1 MANNKN
7 KIDLEEER
15 ALKAAKARK
24 KQEKKEAKHRVEKKS
39 ATHNSI
45 LRMFIVGIAVLIQVV
60 ILVGFILLFM
70 PVDNFVKLFTNVW
83 YSIYFIFLIIFNLVI
98 FRRQWNAQF
107 KLSWLIII
115 NLLPIVGIILYIML
129 GRKGTAKRRYKKY
142 NAIHEKLS
150 KYYEEDIY
158 ANQMLEYINLD
169 GYRQAA
175 YLKKAANYFTYKN
188 TDVKYY
194 AEAKDG
200 LTAQVEELKKAE
212 KFIFMEY
219 HAIENAE
226 SFGRIKEVLFE
237 KAAQGVE
244 VRLFYDDMGSV
255 GFINKK
261 FIKEMNKHGVQC
273 RVFNPLTPIMLF
285 FMNNRDHRKITV
297 IDGKV
302 GFTGGYNL
310 ANEYFDVTH
319 PYGDWKDT
327 GIRLE
332 GDAVR
337 SLTLIFLEN
346 WNAMVKKVSNMDFDE
361 DIARYVN
368 VNYDYKAKETKGVV
382 TPYADGPTNGETIAE
397 NAYINLINAS
407 KRYCY
412 ITTPYLLITDDMI
425 RTMRNAALR
434 GVDIRIIT
442 PGIPDKKMIYGMTRS
457 YYLDLV
463 KAGVKIYEYTPGFLH
478 AKMMLVDDDI
488 AIIGTINFDYR
499 SLYHHY
505 ENACLL
511 CNYDCL
517 KDMKAD
523 FDNMFE
529 KSRNVTERHKDK
541 KRLSLWRA
549 FLRLFAPLM

>member
-1 MANNKN
+1 MARQRTQ
-7 KIDLEEER
+7 EEIEE
-15 ALKAAKARK
+15 AMYV
-24 KQEKKEAKHRVEKKS
+24 KEAKMRAKKESHRRVEKKGAKS
-39 ATHNSI
+39 SNVLRLLLVGLAVIIQVAFFGFLFYLLSPVSI
-45 LRMFIVGIAVLIQVV
+45 DQALNVFLNINTVIYFLILFIVV
-60 ILVGFILLFM
+60 IF
-70 PVDNFVKLFTNVW
+70 
-83 YSIYFIFLIIFNLVI
+83 I

-107 KLSWLIII
+107 KLSWIII
-115 NLLPIVGIILYIML
+115 VTLVPIVGLILYLML
-129 GRKGTAKRRYKKY
+129 GRKSTAVRKKKKY
-142 NAIHEKLS
+142 EEINFRLS

-158 ANQMLEYINLD
+158 ATQMLEYVNLD

-175 YLKKAANYFTYKN
+175 YLKKAANYCTYKN
-188 TDVKYY
+188 TDVKYF

-200 LTAQVEELKKAE
+200 LTSQVEDLKKAE

-237 KAAQGVE
+237 RAAAGVE
-244 VRLFYDDMGSV
+244 VRVFYDDMGSI

-261 FIKEMNKHGVQC
+261 FRKEMESHGIKC

-302 GFTGGYNL
+302 GYTGGYNL

-319 PYGDWKDT
+319 PYGEWKDT

-346 WNAMVKKVSNMDFDE
+346 WNAMIKHRDHMDFDE
-361 DIARYVN
+361 DIKKFVEI
-368 VNYDYKAKETKGVV
+368 NYDYKAQETKGLV
-382 TPYADGPTNGETIAE
+382 TPYADGPTNGEPIAE
-397 NAYINLINAS
+397 NAYINLINCA
-407 KRYCY
+407 KKYCY
-412 ITTPYLLITDDMI
+412 ITTPYLLITDEMAKA
-425 RTMRNAALR
+425 MKNAALR

-442 PGIPDKKMIYGMTRS
+442 PGIPDKKMVYKMTRS
-457 YYLDLV
+457 YYMDLT
-463 KAGVKIYEYTPGFLH
+463 KAGVKIHEYTPGFLH
-478 AKMMLVDDDI
+478 AKQMLVDDDL

-505 ENACLL
+505 ENACVL

-523 FDNMFE
+523 FE
-529 KSRNVTERHKDK
+529 YIISRSRDVTEKYK
-541 KRLSLWRA
+541 AVKRLSFWRG
-549 FLRLFAPLM
+549 FLRLFAPLL